1 MKSLNIISVI
11 LFCLYVGFPNLTA
24 QNTTTVQNILQ
35 DLTEEQQQILQS
47 QRNLIVENREN
58 FKATLTAEQLLIL
71 SNKELSKQQKED
83 ALIKTFTK
91 EQKKLLAENKERV
104 EAIKNEFKKT
114 ITEDQM
120 QQIRAQVKGNKAS
133 DNGGEIRESV
143 KEARKQNQRGN

>member
-47 QRNLIVENREN
+47 QRDLIVENREN
-58 FKATLTAEQLLIL
+58 FKATLTAKQLLIL

-104 EAIKNEFKKT
+104 EAIKNEFKNT
-114 ITEDQM
+114 ITEDQR
-120 QQIRAQVKGNKAS
+120 QQIRAQIKGNKAS